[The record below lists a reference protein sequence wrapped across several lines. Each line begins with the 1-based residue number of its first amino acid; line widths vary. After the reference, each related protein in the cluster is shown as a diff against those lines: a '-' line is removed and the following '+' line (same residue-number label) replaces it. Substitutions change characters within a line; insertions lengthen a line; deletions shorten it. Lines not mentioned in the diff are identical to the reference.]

1 MILQKII
8 LLQYI
13 VNNLLYSL
21 SLIITII
28 IIIHLLSWD
37 GLNEHFPALQL
48 AQATSRKFSC
58 PRPRLTKEALA
69 FKVPASPEFCERN
82 LVSRKSCREK
92 TYTRLYFRS
101 IVIFPVHFI
110 ILQFYALH
118 SPNSQVLILPSTF
131 SSTTMNQ

>member
-1 MILQKII
+1 
-8 LLQYI
+8 
-13 VNNLLYSL
+13 
-21 SLIITII
+21 
-28 IIIHLLSWD
+28 
-37 GLNEHFPALQL
+37 
-48 AQATSRKFSC
+48 
-58 PRPRLTKEALA
+58 
-69 FKVPASPEFCERN
+69 